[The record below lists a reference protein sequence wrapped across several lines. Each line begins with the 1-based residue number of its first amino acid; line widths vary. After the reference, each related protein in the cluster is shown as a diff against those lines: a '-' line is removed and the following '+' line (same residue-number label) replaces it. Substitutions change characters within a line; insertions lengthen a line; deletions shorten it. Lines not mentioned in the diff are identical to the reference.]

1 MQEDVII
8 VHHVSDQK
16 EEIKEKLAEV
26 KVHKP
31 GIIVVISVV
40 AYFIM
45 VLNFIV
51 GVFMNIAHFNPDVFV
66 NYNSIHLFAIGI
78 HLKTWNVMSAI
89 IVAMAAM
96 PVIGIIGLA
105 MTSRKGILG
114 FWLFTVSQI
123 VFLAI
128 PLIISKPSDY
138 GMVFLSLLHTI
149 IIIPS
154 VIAYFTYLFY
164 FKRL

>member
-31 GIIVVISVV
+31 GIIVVLSVV

-45 VLNFIV
+45 ALNFFV
-51 GVFMNIAHFNPDVFV
+51 GVFMNIAHFNPDVFA

-78 HLKTWNVMSAI
+78 HLKTWNVMSPI
-89 IVAMAAM
+89 IVAMAIM
-96 PVIGIIGLA
+96 PILGIIGLA
-105 MTSRKGILG
+105 LTSKKGSIG
-114 FWLFTVSQI
+114 FWLFSLSQL

-128 PLIISKPSDY
+128 PIIISKPSDY
-138 GMVFLSLLHTI
+138 SMVIISLLHTI

-154 VIAYFTYLFY
+154 VIAYYTYLYY